1 MALKHKILFIEGRV
15 NYTTPGL
22 IQYATTDME
31 INRMWGGSF
40 PGDEN
45 CSRHRVLSGIDMM
58 EIQRLGETDYYFV
71 YQGEGE
77 SKINPKDIS
86 DSLNQALNGDW
97 NGFDVNEETTF
108 GLSKKTGG
116 TDYFIQINQQAE
128 LDVFWDPRNNFI
140 VARGEEALYCLCLRL
155 ELYKNKQPGEITP
168 NDIVKAMANPSGLLS
183 EYYRITD
190 SEKSQGAYQ

>member
-22 IQYATTDME
+22 IQYATTDMG

-40 PGDEN
+40 PGDED
-45 CSRHRVLSGIDMM
+45 CSCHRVLSGIDTM
-58 EIQRLGETDYYFV
+58 EIKRLGETGYYFV
-71 YQGEGE
+71 YQTAGE
-77 SKINPKDIS
+77 SSINPEDIS
-86 DSLNQALNGDW
+86 CALNQALDGNW
-97 NGFDVNEETTF
+97 EAFDVNEETTF
-108 GLSKKTGG
+108 GISKKTG
-116 TDYFIQINQQAE
+116 TNNYFTQINQQAE
-128 LDVFWDPRNNFI
+128 LDIFWDPRNDFI

-168 NDIVKAMANPSGLLS
+168 NDIVKAMAYPSGLLS

-190 SEKSQGAYQ
+190 SQKSQGAYQ

>member
-45 CSRHRVLSGIDMM
+45 CSRHRVLSGIDTMG
-58 EIQRLGETDYYFV
+58 IQRLGETDYYFV

-77 SKINPKDIS
+77 SKISPKDIS
-86 DSLNQALNGDW
+86 NALNQALNGDW

-116 TDYFIQINQQAE
+116 TDYFTRINQQAE

>member
-45 CSRHRVLSGIDMM
+45 CSRHRVLSGIDTM

-86 DSLNQALNGDW
+86 NALNQALNDDW
-97 NGFDVNEETTF
+97 NGFDVNKETTF

-116 TDYFIQINQQAE
+116 TEYFTQINQQAE

>member
-1 MALKHKILFIEGRV
+1 MALKNKILFIEGRV

-22 IQYATTDME
+22 IQYATTDMG

-40 PGDEN
+40 PGDED
-45 CSRHRVLSGIDMM
+45 CSCHRVLSGIDTMK
-58 EIQRLGETDYYFV
+58 IQRLGGTDYYFV
-71 YQGEGE
+71 YQDEGE
-77 SKINPKDIS
+77 SKIDPKDIS
-86 DSLNQALNGDW
+86 NALNQALNGDW
-97 NGFDVNEETTF
+97 NGFDVNEEITF
-108 GLSKKTGG
+108 GISKTTGG
-116 TDYFIQINQQAE
+116 TDYFTQINQQAE
-128 LDVFWDPRNNFI
+128 LDVFWDPRNDFI

-155 ELYKNKQPGEITP
+155 TLHQNKKPGEITP